1 VSQILEIARSAVMAS
16 RTALEVTAQNVAN
29 SQTPGYI
36 RQRVSLAPVALS
48 DPGGRASVGNGVTV
62 QSIERLRNQ
71 CLEAQINHQEGQL
84 GQDRARSDSLS
95 RVEAYFGD
103 LSGGG
108 LSQSLGALFDALQKL
123 QTAPASSVARGE
135 VISAADSFARQTRT
149 LSAQLTQERTLL
161 GTELEQHVGQVNVL
175 LHEVADLNGRIMP
188 LGDNPQAND
197 LKVSREETIRQ
208 LASLCGAGGSD
219 QPGNAQDLLLGGLR
233 LVQGTEVTELSLAPG
248 PSGSTS
254 QVVMAGAIEVDNLG
268 GKIAGYVQ
276 AREQH
281 LADWQ
286 QALDDLASSFAD
298 AVNTQH
304 RAGVDLNNDAGGD
317 VFAYD
322 PDAAADTIRV
332 SEALL
337 GNSSLLAAAGVVGG
351 PPGDGDNALNLLNLR
366 QAKLVGG
373 GTLTAEQGYEDLM
386 YGVGVEALRASDAT
400 EARSVMVTSLDTQ
413 YANEAGVSLDEEGV
427 EIMRFQ
433 QVFSASTRLLKI
445 ADEMIQDI
453 LGLAD

>member
-1 VSQILEIARSAVMAS
+1 MSQILEIARSAVMAS

-36 RQRVSLAPVALS
+36 RQRVSLAPIALS

-84 GQDRARSDSLS
+84 GQNRARSDSLS

-108 LSQSLGALFDALQKL
+108 LSQSLGAFFDALQKL
-123 QTAPASSVARGE
+123 QTAPASSVARSE
-135 VISAADSFARQTRT
+135 VISAADGFARHTRT
-149 LSAQLTQERTLL
+149 LSAQLTQERMLL

-175 LHEVADLNGRIMP
+175 LHKVADLNGRIMP

-197 LKVSREETIRQ
+197 LKVSREEAIRE
-208 LASLCGAGGSD
+208 LASLCGASGSD
-219 QPGNAQDLLLGGLR
+219 QPTNAQDVLLGGLR
-233 LVQGTEVTELSLAPG
+233 LVQGTEITELSLAPA
-248 PSGSTS
+248 PGSTS
-254 QVVMAGAIEVDNLG
+254 KVVMAGTVAVDSLG
-268 GKIAGYVQ
+268 GKIAGCVQ

-286 QALDDLASSFAD
+286 QALNDLASSFGD

-304 RAGVDLNNDAGGD
+304 HAGVDLDDQAGGD
-317 VFAYD
+317 VFTYD
-322 PDAAADTIRV
+322 PEAAADTIHV

-337 GNSSLLAAAGVVGG
+337 GNSSLLAAGGVVGG

-366 QAKLVGG
+366 RAKLVSG
-373 GTLTAEQGYEDLM
+373 GTLTAEQGYENLM
-386 YGVGVEALRASDAT
+386 YGVGVEALRASEAT
-400 EARSVMVTSLDTQ
+400 EARSVMVVSLDTQ

-433 QVFSASTRLLKI
+433 QVFSASTRLLRI

-453 LGLAD
+453 LGLAS